1 MKMKKKSNNV
11 AAGAVVVLWRL
22 VVAALLLGRPALLAV
37 LGCTHAAAAALRAP
51 SMRWTQARLLILL
64 LRFNNK

>member
-22 VVAALLLGRPALLAV
+22 VVAALLGRPALLAV

-51 SMRWTQARLLILL
+51 FMRWTQARLLILL